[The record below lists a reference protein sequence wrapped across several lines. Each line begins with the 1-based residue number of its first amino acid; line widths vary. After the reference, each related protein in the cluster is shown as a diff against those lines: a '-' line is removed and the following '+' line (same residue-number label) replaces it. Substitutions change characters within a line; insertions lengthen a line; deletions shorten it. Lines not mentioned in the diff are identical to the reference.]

1 MAKRTLL
8 AARLPCLLLL
18 ACVPTIASARA
29 CRPHAAPLLAAT
41 RWPQAARPTRR
52 GATRMRAVPPIAEL
66 RPLLAGD
73 VAVVFTLHFA
83 HALASELSRPDF
95 AGWTEPP
102 VVDNELGFVL
112 AAASCDACCWL
123 VGGAL
128 LAEGVWTR
136 SALATPL
143 VAVGRVARSWLPAA
157 NARVAIALAQT
168 LALGRES
175 VDPVE
180 VASGIAWLL
189 IGLGSWRLAVSF
201 AIRRR

>member
-1 MAKRTLL
+1 
-8 AARLPCLLLL
+8 
-18 ACVPTIASARA
+18 
-29 CRPHAAPLLAAT
+29 
-41 RWPQAARPTRR
+41 
-52 GATRMRAVPPIAEL
+52 MRVVPPIAEM

-73 VAVVFTLHFA
+73 VAVVFSLHFA
-83 HALASELSRPDF
+83 QALASELSRPDF

-102 VVDNELGFVL
+102 VADNALGFVL
-112 AAASCDACCWL
+112 ASASCDACCWL
-123 VGGAL
+123 IGGAL
-128 LAEGVWTR
+128 LAEGVWKQ
-136 SALATPL
+136 SALATPF